1 MFLLFEQAG
10 GAQKFT
16 GPPREKPASGS
27 ATPQNT
33 SDFRVKKV
41 GFLFYFAPHRKK
53 RPVCLKPLYS
63 GALVPGGH
71 GSAPTEPAGET
82 PGHSGKSHA
91 YTHAKARGSPGKA
104 PLPAQEG
111 KRDTPNRER
120 PFAAPETPKN
130 ADIKKGFVGIVRAA
144 QSVQNHAHKKRFRYH
159 GIPPPCGGPGKRT
172 GDRREV
178 SERQRRSAANRPT
191 RQARW
196 YFQLWRSDR
205 AGGTAFLVS
214 VGVWG
219 APLPAALVNRML
231 YKVLYKCDAGESQN
245 SKRAFV
251 VGKDSRPP
259 LFCE

>member
-10 GAQKFT
+10 GGQKFT
-16 GPPREKPASGS
+16 GPPREKTASGS

-71 GSAPTEPAGET
+71 RSAPTEPAGET

-104 PLPAQEG
+104 LLPAREG
-111 KRDTPNRER
+111 RDTPNRER

-130 ADIKKGFVGIVRAA
+130 ADRKKDSLALYGLPEAHKTRRIKKISLPRYPPTLRRPRETHRRPAWG
-144 QSVQNHAHKKRFRYH
+144 SVSNS
-159 GIPPPCGGPGKRT
+159 GGVIG
-172 GDRREV
+172 
-178 SERQRRSAANRPT
+178 Q
-191 RQARW
+191 
-196 YFQLWRSDR
+196 
-205 AGGTAFLVS
+205 
-214 VGVWG
+214 
-219 APLPAALVNRML
+219 
-231 YKVLYKCDAGESQN
+231 GE
-245 SKRAFV
+245 
-251 VGKDSRPP
+251 P
-259 LFCE
+259 LF